1 MSSRISCDSPS
12 SSGTEYHSR
21 FSLWSDG
28 RPSGS
33 HSFNL
38 STEAVVLDDPYQFPQ
53 RPDPFFALSHQN
65 KLIKT
70 LYSTLVERER
80 LEREY
85 CLKLKSVA
93 ESLEASC
100 SEFKGGDASSALEDL
115 VMSFHATLT
124 EELKTK
130 VQRMNRVR
138 PLIKKLD
145 TSLAD
150 YDKASLG
157 LDISVSSLRR
167 EEEKKYSQLPS
178 LMDAASVALP
188 SSLRNG
194 RMAQLPR
201 ADSVFR
207 EALWTINRCRLRVRG
222 FKTYT
227 IVGAHLGVLES
238 LKSVLTHHGAHSNC
252 FYVDMVPSTLA
263 FRNAVENFSTL
274 DAMEPIQESFDAL
287 SLSSKLDPLPYFTTS
302 TIYESQKPRFP
313 LIGVPPSKDE
323 YCFLTQI
330 LRGLDQRREVGS
342 RAHLKALQMG
352 DSVYGWDGKD
362 LIFDLETR
370 WNHDPDTLVS
380 LLTQYSPFQL
390 GQMFLVCLMCLPKP
404 VLRVKID
411 YAQRFNELFGL
422 PRHLMRDAVF
432 HMMSTDE
439 KDTLSRCLEALVDMI
454 GDTTEVW
461 NNIGVLLSQR
471 HQKVYADVARGIWLK
486 WDFVADAPR
495 Q

>member
-70 LYSTLVERER
+70 LYSTLVERPIVDLLAAPR
-80 LEREY
+80 
-85 CLKLKSVA
+85 
-93 ESLEASC
+93 
-100 SEFKGGDASSALEDL
+100 SS
-115 VMSFHATLT
+115 FFQ
-124 EELKTK
+124 ELKTK

-145 TSLAD
+145 TSLVCWLLPRWMRQLIIPKAD

-201 ADSVFR
+201 A
-207 EALWTINRCRLRVRG
+207 G
-222 FKTYT
+222 
-227 IVGAHLGVLES
+227 GVSDCSS
-238 LKSVLTHHGAHSNC
+238 L
-252 FYVDMVPSTLA
+252 P
-263 FRNAVENFSTL
+263 
-274 DAMEPIQESFDAL
+274 
-287 SLSSKLDPLPYFTTS
+287 
-302 TIYESQKPRFP
+302 
-313 LIGVPPSKDE
+313 
-323 YCFLTQI
+323 
-330 LRGLDQRREVGS
+330 
-342 RAHLKALQMG
+342 
-352 DSVYGWDGKD
+352 
-362 LIFDLETR
+362 
-370 WNHDPDTLVS
+370 
-380 LLTQYSPFQL
+380 
-390 GQMFLVCLMCLPKP
+390 
-404 VLRVKID
+404 
-411 YAQRFNELFGL
+411 
-422 PRHLMRDAVF
+422 
-432 HMMSTDE
+432 
-439 KDTLSRCLEALVDMI
+439 
-454 GDTTEVW
+454 
-461 NNIGVLLSQR
+461 
-471 HQKVYADVARGIWLK
+471 
-486 WDFVADAPR
+486 
-495 Q
+495 